1 MKKHKI
7 IFMTAVC
14 GVALA
19 LSSCRKQQGSDPSTP
34 TTTGTKTGGTTEQ
47 DPAIPTSN
55 AGGTGG
61 FVIQRAS
68 WGSVQEPIPEPAHEP
83 DITRMGF
90 EAGQRLLNQRKAAK
104 RLKNMEIFI
113 RR

>member
-1 MKKHKI
+1 MNMRKTI
-7 IFMTAVC
+7 LLTAVC

-19 LSSCRKQQGSDPSTP
+19 FGSCQKKEGKGKDPSTP
-34 TTTGTKTGGTTEQ
+34 AAAGGATSH
-47 DPAIPTSN
+47 APTPN
-55 AGGTGG
+55 AGAPGG

-68 WGSVQEPIPEPAHEP
+68 WGSVQEPIPELVPEP
-83 DITRMGF
+83 DITRMGRA
-90 EAGQRLLNQRKAAK
+90 AGQRLLNQRKAAK